1 MRDPR
6 SCPTSKCIS
15 ESRGIPS
22 ARRHSNMRRR
32 SPRFR
37 AAARQIVRPELLD
50 GKLLPMLTF
59 LAINPV
65 AGWLAALAFA
75 IIAAIAAYSGLSI
88 ADCTI
93 IALLLGLGTLGAAS
107 LYQTSRSLDAVQQTI
122 LCVGIGLIL
131 TVMFAQAED
140 GPWLGSGL
148 LSAPA
153 AAAQHHCHPNHQ
165 GSKQSRSCARTVAR
179 TSVAGAAY
187 IASRSGN

>member
-1 MRDPR
+1 
-6 SCPTSKCIS
+6 
-15 ESRGIPS
+15 
-22 ARRHSNMRRR
+22 
-32 SPRFR
+32 
-37 AAARQIVRPELLD
+37 LD

-107 LYQTSRSLDAVQQTI
+107 LYQTNRSLDAVQQTI

-165 GSKQSRSCARTVAR
+165 GTQCPRTNRHFVQVEAKR
-179 TSVAGAAY
+179 VILEHLEASHVPRFNAAY
-187 IASRSGN
+187 FSR